1 MKKITF
7 LFVLLTAI
15 SVSAFAQSSD
25 EKDALAVVNTMFTE
39 MANHN
44 PPAISALWTKEAM
57 LTAIV
62 RGKEGK
68 SRIVS
73 LTSEAFSKNFSEK
86 KNEIR
91 ELMYAPETKVDG
103 DLALVSGR
111 YVFFV
116 DGKISHC
123 GINAFHVVRTESGWK
138 IAGASST
145 IDPTNCTTEE
155 KAMTAPK

>member
-1 MKKITF
+1 MKKIIS
-7 LFVLLTAI
+7 LCAVLTALC
-15 SVSAFAQSSD
+15 VSTFAQNTD
-25 EKDALAVVNTMFTE
+25 EKDALAVVNTMFAE
-39 MANHN
+39 MANYN
-44 PPAISALWTKEAM
+44 PTAISALWMKDAR
-57 LTAIV
+57 LTAII

-68 SRIVS
+68 NRVVA
-73 LTSEAFSKNFSEK
+73 LTSDQFSKNFSEK
-86 KNEIR
+86 KEAIK

-123 GINAFHVVRTESGWK
+123 GINAFQIVRMEAGWK

-155 KAMTAPK
+155 KAMTAGN